1 MTPLS
6 AVGAA
11 DGQKV
16 GEWLLRSND
25 ESGDGMA
32 VPCPLAD
39 DHISKLEH
47 GYRWDIRLEKV
58 LSYNNSFTSLAG
70 HP

>member
-1 MTPLS
+1 MAPLS

-11 DGQKV
+11 DGQMV

-25 ESGDGMA
+25 DGSGDGLA

-39 DHISKLEH
+39 DHVTKLEQ
-47 GYRWDIRLEKV
+47 GYR
-58 LSYNNSFTSLAG
+58 
-70 HP
+70 